1 MGGRR
6 NYLEGNVRGK
16 IIKLIKE
23 NIDKYVFN
31 FKMREKKILKFLK
44 L

>member
-16 IIKLIKE
+16 TIKLIKE
-23 NIDKYVFN
+23 NIDKYAPN
-31 FKMREKKILKFLK
+31 LKMREKKILKSPK
-44 L
+44 S